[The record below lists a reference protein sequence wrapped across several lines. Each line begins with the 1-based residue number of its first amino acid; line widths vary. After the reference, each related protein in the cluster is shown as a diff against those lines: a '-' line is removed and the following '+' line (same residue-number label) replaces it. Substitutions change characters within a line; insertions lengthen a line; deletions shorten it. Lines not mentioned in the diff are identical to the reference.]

1 MKTSFS
7 TRPLALALLG
17 LALGVLPL
25 PAPAASA
32 PKADTKN
39 KNRPPEDSRT
49 VVVDGVKYTVPAGPQ
64 EGSANALLLKKFDL
78 NGDGKIDEA
87 EIAAAQA
94 AATNRAQ
101 PFPKAADD
109 RRLTPKD
116 LYEGGDPARRRAT
129 AKIGSDD
136 LLRQYDKNGDG
147 QLDAAEFQKLKDDL
161 SKGGSHRELRP
172 ETPPPPPPKPQPVV
186 KPTLR

>member
-1 MKTSFS
+1 MRNSWFRRWS
-7 TRPLALALLG
+7 LGG
-17 LALGVLPL
+17 LAGAVLL
-25 PAPAASA
+25 AGTGDSAAASA
-32 PKADTKN
+32 PKAEPKA
-39 KNRPPEDSRT
+39 KNRAPEGERT
-49 VVVDGVKYTVPAGPQ
+49 VVVDGVKYAVPAHPQ

-94 AATNRAQ
+94 AATNRLQ
-101 PFPKAADD
+101 TLPKAGDD
-109 RRLTPKD
+109 RRLTAKD

-129 AKIGSDD
+129 SKIGSDD

-161 SKGGSHRELRP
+161 SKGGSHRDLRP
-172 ETPPPPPPKPQPVV
+172 DAPPPPPAKPQPVV
-186 KPTLR
+186 KPAVR

>member
-1 MKTSFS
+1 MAGG
-7 TRPLALALLG
+7 ALA
-17 LALGVLPL
+17 AN
-25 PAPAASA
+25 A
-32 PKADTKN
+32 PKTDPKTKS
-39 KNRPPEDSRT
+39 RTPEEQRT
-49 VVVDGVKYTVPAGPQ
+49 VVVDGVKYAVPAGPQ

-94 AATNRAQ
+94 AATNRLQ
-101 PFPKAADD
+101 TLSRPADD
-109 RRLTPKD
+109 RRLTAKD

-129 AKIGSDD
+129 TKIGSDD

-172 ETPPPPPPKPQPVV
+172 ETPPPPPAKPQPAV
-186 KPTLR
+186 KPALR

>member
-1 MKTSFS
+1 M
-7 TRPLALALLG
+7 G
-17 LALGVLPL
+17 LAF
-25 PAPAASA
+25 AASAASA
-32 PKADTKN
+32 PKTDTKS
-39 KNRPPEDSRT
+39 KTRPPEDART

-101 PFPKAADD
+101 PFPKAVDD
-109 RRLTPKD
+109 RRLTAKD

-129 AKIGSDD
+129 TKIGSDD

-147 QLDAAEFQKLKDDL
+147 QLDAAEFQKLKEDL

-172 ETPPPPPPKPQPVV
+172 DAAPPPPPKPQPVV
-186 KPTLR
+186 KPPVR

>member
-1 MKTSFS
+1 MK
-7 TRPLALALLG
+7 RARWMRWQAGMLGGALFLG
-17 LALGVLPL
+17 LAAGAL
-25 PAPAASA
+25 AANA
-32 PKADTKN
+32 PKAEVKTKG
-39 KNRPPEDSRT
+39 RPPEDQRT

-94 AATNRAQ
+94 AATNRLQ
-101 PFPKAADD
+101 TLSRPSDD
-109 RRLTPKD
+109 RRLTAKD
-116 LYEGGDPARRRAT
+116 LYEGGDPARRRAST
-129 AKIGSDD
+129 KIGSDD

-172 ETPPPPPPKPQPVV
+172 DTPAVAPAKPPPGV
-186 KPTLR
+186 KPAIR